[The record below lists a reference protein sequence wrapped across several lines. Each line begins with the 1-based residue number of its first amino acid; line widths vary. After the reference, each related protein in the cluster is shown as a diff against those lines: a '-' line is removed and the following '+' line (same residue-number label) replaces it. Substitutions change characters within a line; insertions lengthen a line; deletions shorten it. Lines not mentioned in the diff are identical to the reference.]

1 MITTSLDII
10 VRRNLIDNGF
20 PIHWYL
26 EFLSH
31 SANCLRELTF
41 STLKLIN
48 SANLPVNSYGA
59 IDIPTD
65 FQDDLAVC
73 IPAGQSL
80 INLPKQDWIT
90 PLRIHDA
97 NTGQFVTY
105 ESQDST
111 NSNNTFFG
119 FPIGLWTWFFN
130 VNSFGEPTGGFYG
143 ARGGTNSGYKVIKER
158 RQIQLTEDFINTNV
172 VLLYVSDGQ
181 SIDSATQIDT
191 KAFATITAYTNWKRS
206 GNRDNNDSP
215 EGRNFYNQMRTLVAR
230 LDDLTSSDIINIIRN
245 AYYASPK
252 N

>member
-1 MITTSLDII
+1 MLTTSLDII
-10 VRRNLIDNGF
+10 TRRWLIDNQL

-26 EFLSH
+26 EGLSH
-31 SANCLRELTF
+31 TANCLRELTI
-41 STLKLIN
+41 SSLKLIN

-59 IDIPTD
+59 IDLPTD

-97 NTGQFVTY
+97 NTGQFVSY

-111 NSNNTFFG
+111 SDTFFG
-119 FPIGLWTWFFN
+119 FPVGLWTWFFN
-130 VNSFGEPTGGFYG
+130 VNAFGEPTGGFYG

-158 RQIQLTEDFINTNV
+158 RQIQLTEDFINSNV

-191 KAFATITAYTNWKRS
+191 KAFACITSYANWKRS
-206 GNRDNNDSP
+206 PNRDNKDSP
-215 EGRNFYNQMRTLVAR
+215 EGKNFYNQMRTLVAR
-230 LDDLTSSDIINIIRN
+230 LDDLDGPTIRNIIHN